1 MDWLN
6 HNWVNVALAGIV
18 LVLML
23 PRIIRSWSVKQLSPI
38 EATELVNRQQALVL
52 DVRNGVEVAGGR
64 VPGAMHIPLG
74 ELESRLAELEAW
86 RNKPII
92 VNCQMGGRSLSA
104 CQILK
109 NHGFSDI
116 YNLKGGIAAWRQ
128 ASLPV
133 QRQ

>member
-6 HNWVNVALAGIV
+6 HNWVNIALASIV
-18 LVLML
+18 LVLVL
-23 PRIIRSWSVKQLSPI
+23 PRIIRSWSVKQVSPI

-64 VPGAMHIPLG
+64 LPGAMHIPLG

-128 ASLPV
+128 ANLPV